1 MNTYKIQFEGHARNL
16 AGELIDT
23 VEDTLVIEARSA
35 DIEDVQH
42 AVEKSYGQEF
52 GSFYLNTIEI
62 VATATR
68 IRKTQNESINY
79 GDCEVRK
86 AVKIGKYNFLAL
98 VFVNGQDVPYIGASA
113 SADNANKWLPGPM
126 SRDVYPAKKSDS
138 EESKARVRKYYQDC
152 KAKYGAPKKLTQ
164 RGLTFYRFTVPY
176 TRSVVRI
183 NRS

>member
-1 MNTYKIQFEGHARNL
+1 MTNHT
-16 AGELIDT
+16 
-23 VEDTLVIEARSA
+23 
-35 DIEDVQH
+35 
-42 AVEKSYGQEF
+42 
-52 GSFYLNTIEI
+52 
-62 VATATR
+62 ATATR

-79 GDCEVRK
+79 GDVVVRK
-86 AVKIGKYNFLAL
+86 AVTIGKYNFLAL
-98 VFVNGQDVPYIGASA
+98 VLITGQDVPYIGASA